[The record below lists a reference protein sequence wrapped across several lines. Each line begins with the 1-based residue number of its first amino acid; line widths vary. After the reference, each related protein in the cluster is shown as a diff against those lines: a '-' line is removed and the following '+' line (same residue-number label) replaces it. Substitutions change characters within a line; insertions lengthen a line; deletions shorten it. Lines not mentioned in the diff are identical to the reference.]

1 MAISTEDIK
10 KLRESTGAGI
20 LDCRKALESADG
32 DFNKALDFLREK
44 GLAKAAK
51 RASRNASE
59 GVVELYNHGN
69 GRVGVMVEVN
79 VETDF
84 VGRSESFRALAHE
97 LALQIAATSPEY
109 ILEGDIPQEVLDKE
123 VQIATAKAR
132 EDGKPDAIIPKIVE
146 GTLEKFK
153 NEVVLMRQPYI
164 RNEEI
169 TIQQLVNEK
178 VVALGENIVV
188 RRFARWALGETTAE
202 TEE

>member
-32 DFNKALDFLREK
+32 DLNKALDFLREK

-51 RASRNASE
+51 RSSRNASE

-84 VGRSESFRALAHE
+84 VGRSESFRELAHE
-97 LALQIAATSPEY
+97 LALQIAATSPLY
-109 ILEGDIPQEVLDKE
+109 IKEEDIPQEVLDKE
-123 VQIATAKAR
+123 AQIAAAKAR
-132 EDGKPDAIIPKIVE
+132 EDGKPEAILPKIIK

-164 RNEEI
+164 RNEDI
-169 TIQQLVNEK
+169 TIQQLINEK
-178 VVALGENIVV
+178 VVALGESVVV
-188 RRFARWALGETTAE
+188 RRFARWALGETTS
-202 TEE
+202 EE

>member
-32 DFNKALDFLREK
+32 DLNKALDFLREK

-51 RASRNASE
+51 RATRNASE

-84 VGRSESFRALAHE
+84 VGRSEAFRELAHE
-97 LALQIAATSPEY
+97 IALQIAASSPEY
-109 ILEGDIPQEVLDKE
+109 IREEDIPQEVLEKE
-123 VQIATAKAR
+123 AQIATAKAR
-132 EDGKPDAIIPKIVE
+132 EDGKPEAILPRIVE

-164 RNEEI
+164 RNEDI
-169 TIQQLVNEK
+169 TIQQLINEK
-178 VVALGENIVV
+178 VVVLGENIVV
-188 RRFARWALGETTAE
+188 RRFARWALGETTSE
-202 TEE
+202 DE

>member
-20 LDCRKALESADG
+20 LDCRKALEDAGG
-32 DFNKALDFLREK
+32 DLNKALDFLREK

-51 RASRNASE
+51 RSSRNASE
-59 GVVELYNHGN
+59 GVVELYTHGN

-84 VGRSESFRALAHE
+84 VGRSPVFRELAHE
-97 LALQIAATSPEY
+97 LALQIAASSPEY
-109 ILEGDIPQEVLDKE
+109 IKEEDIPQSVLDKE
-123 VQIATAKAR
+123 VQIAKAKAK
-132 EDGKPDAIIPKIVE
+132 EDGKPEAIIPKIVD

-153 NEVVLMRQPYI
+153 NEVVLLRQPYI

-169 TIQQLVNEK
+169 TIQQLINEK
-178 VVALGENIVV
+178 VVALGENIVI
-188 RRFARWALGETTAE
+188 RRFARWALGETTSD
-202 TEE
+202 EEE